1 MSDIWDVK
9 AIDAQIDTLKGSLN
23 SLKGALSAA
32 QGSYCIGHHVS
43 CNTAQI
49 LIAVASAH
57 ITVVENEIK
66 LLTQMKQRI
75 KFAVPNPD
83 FFGVDK
89 KP

>member
-32 QGSYCIGHHVS
+32 QGSYCTGNVS
-43 CNTAQI
+43 CNTAQM
-49 LIAVASAH
+49 LVAVASAH

-66 LLTQMKQRI
+66 LLTQIKQRI
-75 KFAVPNPD
+75 KFAVPNSD

>member
-1 MSDIWDVK
+1 MSDILDVK
-9 AIDAQIDTLKGSLN
+9 AIDAQIDSLKGSLN
-23 SLKGALSAA
+23 SLKGALSSA
-32 QGSYCIGHHVS
+32 QGSYCTGNVS
-43 CNTAQI
+43 CNTAQM
-49 LIAVASAH
+49 LVAVASAH
-57 ITVVENEIK
+57 IPVVENEIK

>member
-23 SLKGALSAA
+23 NLKGALSAA
-32 QGSYCIGHHVS
+32 QGSYCTGNVS
-43 CNTAQI
+43 CNTAQM

-66 LLTQMKQRI
+66 LLTQIKQRI

>member
-23 SLKGALSAA
+23 GLKGALSAA
-32 QGSYCIGHHVS
+32 QGSYCTGNVS
-43 CNTAQI
+43 CNTAQM

-75 KFAVPNPD
+75 KFAVPNSE

>member
-1 MSDIWDVK
+1 MLV
-9 AIDAQIDTLKGSLN
+9 
-23 SLKGALSAA
+23 
-32 QGSYCIGHHVS
+32 
-43 CNTAQI
+43 
-49 LIAVASAH
+49 AVASAQ

-66 LLTQMKQRI
+66 LLTQIKQRI

>member
-23 SLKGALSAA
+23 GLKGALSAA
-32 QGSYCIGHHVS
+32 QGSYCTGNVS
-43 CNTAQI
+43 CNTAQM

>member
-23 SLKGALSAA
+23 GLKGALSAA
-32 QGSYCIGHHVS
+32 QGSYCTGNVS
-43 CNTAQI
+43 CNTAQM

-75 KFAVPNPD
+75 KFAVPNPE

>member
-32 QGSYCIGHHVS
+32 QGSYCTGNVS
-43 CNTAQI
+43 CNTAQM

-83 FFGVDK
+83 VFGVDK

>member
-9 AIDAQIDTLKGSLN
+9 AIDAQIDSLKGSLN
-23 SLKGALSAA
+23 SLKGALSAE
-32 QGSYCIGHHVS
+32 QGSYCTGNVS
-43 CNTAQI
+43 CNTAQM

-66 LLTQMKQRI
+66 LLTQIKQRI
-75 KFAVPNPD
+75 KFAVPNSD

>member
-23 SLKGALSAA
+23 NLKGALSAA
-32 QGSYCIGHHVS
+32 QGSYCTGNVS
-43 CNTAQI
+43 CNTAQM

>member
-9 AIDAQIDTLKGSLN
+9 AIDVQIDALKGSLTG
-23 SLKGALSAA
+23 LKRALSAA
-32 QGSYCIGHHVS
+32 QESYCTGNVN
-43 CNTAQI
+43 CNTAQM
-49 LIAVASAH
+49 LVAVASAH

-75 KFAVPNPD
+75 KFAVPNSD

>member
-9 AIDAQIDTLKGSLN
+9 AIDAQIDALKGSL
-23 SLKGALSAA
+23 SGLKGALASA
-32 QGSYCIGHHVS
+32 QGSYCTGNVR
-43 CNTAQI
+43 CNTAQM

>member
-9 AIDAQIDTLKGSLN
+9 AIDTQIDTLKGSLN

-32 QGSYCIGHHVS
+32 QGSYCIGHVS
-43 CNTAQI
+43 CNTAQM

>member
-32 QGSYCIGHHVS
+32 QGSYCTGNVS
-43 CNTAQI
+43 CNTAQM

-75 KFAVPNPD
+75 KFAVPNSE

>member
-9 AIDAQIDTLKGSLN
+9 AIDAQIDILKGSLN
-23 SLKGALSAA
+23 GLKGALALA
-32 QGSYCIGHHVS
+32 QGSHCTGNVS
-43 CNTAQI
+43 CNTAQM
-49 LIAVASAH
+49 LVAVASAH
-57 ITVVENEIK
+57 IAVVENEIK

-75 KFAVPNPD
+75 KFAVPNPG

>member
-23 SLKGALSAA
+23 GLKGALSAA
-32 QGSYCIGHHVS
+32 QGSYCKGNVS
-43 CNTAQI
+43 CNTAQM

-75 KFAVPNPD
+75 KFAVPNSE

>member
-1 MSDIWDVK
+1 MAEI
-9 AIDAQIDTLKGSLN
+9 N

-32 QGSYCIGHHVS
+32 QGSYCTGNVS
-43 CNTAQI
+43 CNTAQM

>member
-23 SLKGALSAA
+23 GLKGALSAA
-32 QGSYCIGHHVS
+32 QGSYCTGNVS
-43 CNTAQI
+43 CNTAQM
-49 LIAVASAH
+49 LVAVASAH

>member
-23 SLKGALSAA
+23 SLKGALSSA
-32 QGSYCIGHHVS
+32 QGSYCTGNVS
-43 CNTAQI
+43 CNTAQM
-49 LIAVASAH
+49 LIAIASAH

>member
-9 AIDAQIDTLKGSLN
+9 AIDTQIDTLKGSLN

-32 QGSYCIGHHVS
+32 QGSYCTGNVS
-43 CNTAQI
+43 CNTAQM
-49 LIAVASAH
+49 LVAVASAH

-75 KFAVPNPD
+75 KFAVPNSD

>member
-32 QGSYCIGHHVS
+32 QGSYYTGNVS
-43 CNTAQI
+43 CNTAQM

>member
-9 AIDAQIDTLKGSLN
+9 AIDAQIDSLKGSLN
-23 SLKGALSAA
+23 SLKGALSSA
-32 QGSYCIGHHVS
+32 QGSYCTGNVS
-43 CNTAQI
+43 CNTAQM
-49 LIAVASAH
+49 LIAIASAH

-66 LLTQMKQRI
+66 LLTQIKQRI
-75 KFAVPNPD
+75 KFAVPNSD